1 MAGHEIIGLRQ
12 VAQHADDLE
21 RATAFYRDVVGL
33 RHLATFE
40 PPGLVFFDLGDGTRL
55 LLEGGAP
62 PALLYLRVADIEA
75 AQARLIAAGVT
86 FEDDPHLIHRD
97 DDAVFGDRGA
107 EEWMAFF
114 RDSEGNLVGLDEV
127 RRA

>member
-12 VAQHADDLE
+12 VAQHADDLA

-62 PALLYLRVADIEA
+62 PALLYLRVADIAA
-75 AQARLIAAGVT
+75 AQERLIAAGAV

-97 DDAVFGDRGA
+97 DDATFGERGV

-114 RDSEGNLVGLDEV
+114 RDSEGNLVGLDEI
-127 RRA
+127 RRL

>member
-12 VAQHADDLE
+12 VAQHADDLD

-55 LLEGGAP
+55 LLEGGARRRCCTSASPTSPRLRSGWPP
-62 PALLYLRVADIEA
+62 PARCSRTIL
-75 AQARLIAAGVT
+75 T
-86 FEDDPHLIHRD
+86 
-97 DDAVFGDRGA
+97 
-107 EEWMAFF
+107 
-114 RDSEGNLVGLDEV
+114 
-127 RRA
+127 